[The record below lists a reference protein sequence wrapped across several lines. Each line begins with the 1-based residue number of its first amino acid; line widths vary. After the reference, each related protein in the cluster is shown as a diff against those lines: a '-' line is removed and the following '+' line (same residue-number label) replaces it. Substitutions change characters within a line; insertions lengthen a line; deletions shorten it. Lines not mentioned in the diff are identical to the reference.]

1 MQAPRC
7 MRTIDAMRKP
17 PVIHAVRPVEKS
29 RFLRIEDVDLEF
41 SNGVRRTHE
50 RLRGRGAGAGA
61 VIMVPM
67 RDDNTVLLVREYGV
81 GVDRYELGVPMGRLD
96 HGETPAEGA
105 NREMQE
111 EIGYG
116 AHQLEVIGQLTMAP
130 AYMTGKVHVVLARQL
145 YPQWREGDEPEPLDV
160 VPWALD
166 GLHELLAHPEVSD
179 GRSIAALF
187 MTREF
192 LAGRYRP
199 GA

>member
-1 MQAPRC
+1 
-7 MRTIDAMRKP
+7 MRKP

-50 RLRGRGAGAGA
+50 RLRGRRTGAGA
-61 VIMVPM
+61 VIMVPL

-81 GVDRYELGVPMGRLD
+81 GLDRYELGVPKGRLD
-96 HGETPAEGA
+96 AGETPLVGA

-111 EIGYG
+111 EIGHG
-116 AHQLEVIGQLTMAP
+116 AHQLEVIGQLSLAP
-130 AYMTGKVHVVLARQL
+130 AYMTGMVHVVLARDL
-145 YPQWREGDEPEPLDV
+145 YPQWLEGDEPEPLDV

-166 GLHELLAHPEVSD
+166 ELHELLAHPEVTD